1 MFPGQ
6 SESSSLDSARG
17 ARFLEREKSG
27 FQARS
32 QNVRVVETSLTEG
45 MRGFQDA

>member
-1 MFPGQ
+1 VITGQ

-17 ARFLEREKSG
+17 ARFLEPEKG
-27 FQARS
+27 GIQARS
-32 QNVRVVETSLTEG
+32 QNVRVVETRLTEG